1 MHKRILAIDF
11 GTVRIGI
18 AVSRGTLAEPL
29 LILPNNEQTFA
40 QLKKLFIEE
49 EIEEIVVGISENKM
63 AELTE
68 AFAVE
73 LKKITDLPVHFVDET
88 LSSHTVHQKLRT
100 AKKSKREGDIDHY
113 AAAEFLQEY
122 LDTI

>member
-29 LILPNNEQTFA
+29 LILPNNEQTFT

-49 EIEEIVVGISENKM
+49 EIEEIVIGISENKM

-68 AFAVE
+68 AFAIE

-88 LSSHTVHQKLRT
+88 LSSHSVHQKLRT